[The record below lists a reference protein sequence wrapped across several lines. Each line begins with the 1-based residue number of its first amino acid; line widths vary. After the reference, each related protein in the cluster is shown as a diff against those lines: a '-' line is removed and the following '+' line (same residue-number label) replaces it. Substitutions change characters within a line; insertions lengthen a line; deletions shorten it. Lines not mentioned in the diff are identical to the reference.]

1 MSAAKRH
8 MIKCA
13 SNVWIVRLAA
23 LRLWKCGCTNWYL
36 ILFLSKPC
44 LRMDDASLSIM
55 CIFGWFSLV
64 VNMDGIEI
72 ATSRNSAALRVLVG
86 IAWILLL

>member
-1 MSAAKRH
+1 
-8 MIKCA
+8 
-13 SNVWIVRLAA
+13 
-23 LRLWKCGCTNWYL
+23 
-36 ILFLSKPC
+36 
-44 LRMDDASLSIM
+44 MDDASLSIM

-72 ATSRNSAALRVLVG
+72 VTSQNSAALRVLVG